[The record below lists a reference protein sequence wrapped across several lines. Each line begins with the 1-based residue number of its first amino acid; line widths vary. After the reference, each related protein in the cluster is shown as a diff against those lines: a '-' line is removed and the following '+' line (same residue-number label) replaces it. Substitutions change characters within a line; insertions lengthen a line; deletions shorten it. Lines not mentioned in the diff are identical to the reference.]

1 MVWQTGQRYGDNMS
15 SKRKRLALF
24 VGQADESYQSNFI
37 EGFIE
42 SAFVNDMDV
51 CVFSMYHKYHNTD
64 EREKGEKNIFRLF
77 EPCRFDAAVILEDT
91 IQTADGGA
99 ELEEML
105 HESFDK
111 TVLVVEK
118 DSKYFPSVF
127 TDSTES
133 IMELVS
139 HLIEVHGYTDIAF
152 LSGKKWHKHSVQRLE
167 AVRTAMEKHGL
178 TLPENRVIYGDFWY
192 NSGEVCADEMVS
204 NGDLPQ
210 AVVCANDAM
219 AIGLCKGLEERGIR
233 IPEDVAVVSYD
244 STFEGQTSPKLITSS
259 LIPAREFGSYSV
271 EYVCDMMAGR
281 TPKPFSSRPS
291 LVIGETCGCKD
302 ITIPTFTLK
311 RDEWG
316 TPISEEGFD
325 SVNNTMA
332 EDLFSQTDLSG
343 FLATVYSYAF
353 EIKNAQSFHLCLC
366 EPWKYIDKTTEMRL
380 ANDGYTDRM
389 VHAVRYNRDR
399 MEGIAGSETVFERSQ
414 LLPLMNEDQ
423 FLPRAL
429 FFTPVFF
436 ENNCFG
442 YAVVEYDKPCSYDE
456 IYRKWIAAVSRG
468 FEGLRRFCAVQ
479 NIQEQMNRL
488 RTNKFAAMT
497 AAYESLSED
506 EREEY
511 TLVGKILDENLFVYH
526 FQPIVNTVDG
536 GVFSYEALMRS
547 DTDRKVPP
555 LTIIKYA
562 DMQNRLV
569 DVERATF
576 LNVLRFVEDNQD
588 EIGKAKIF
596 INSIPGV
603 NLAEDDMRT
612 VETSFDKM
620 ADMIVVELTEEAEMG
635 DEDLNR
641 LKKMLGKHN
650 VKIAVDD
657 YGTGYSNVNNLL
669 RYMPNIVKIDR
680 ALLSDISDKPQKQH
694 FVKEIIGFCHDNG
707 ILALAEGIETSD
719 ELRTVIFLGADLI
732 QGYYTGRPSPELV
745 REIDPKIRDEIREYH
760 KQFSEGAGER
770 SYIAGRTNRVSLASL
785 VKDGCSEIIVGQGTM
800 IYKDI
805 TIYGAPSVES
815 DVHIKIKPEYTGRIT
830 LENAYLSNL
839 REHPCIELG
848 AGCDVTLV
856 LVGENKLVNSG
867 IRVPPSASL
876 TLEGD
881 GTIRM
886 DLYSSD
892 YYGIG
897 NRPTEAAG
905 ELIFQQDGTVDIKSH
920 GANGVCIG
928 SGMGGRIELNAGQYI
943 LDANGLD
950 AVGIGSISGDAEV
963 TVNSCN
969 LTADVNADRAVCI
982 GSLEGSTKVTVS
994 KSGIRLSGD
1003 GTAIAGIGTVS
1014 GAKSYTRIDT
1024 SSAIL
1029 AINGAS
1035 ATGIG
1040 ALEGRTDFEVD
1051 SSLVKL
1057 TASGEKALSI
1067 GGMNTDQHTTLIH
1080 CDLKS
1085 SVNNNIKKDC
1095 FALPEDIEL
1104 IDGSAQFILNGEQ
1117 VR

>member
-1 MVWQTGQRYGDNMS
+1 MNK
-15 SKRKRLALF
+15 KRKRTALF
-24 VGQADESYQSNFI
+24 VGQADESYQSRFI

-51 CVFSMYHKYHNTD
+51 CVFSMYHKYQNTA

-77 EPCRFDAAVILEDT
+77 EPRLFDAAVIMEDT

-111 TVLVVEK
+111 PVLVVEK

-152 LSGKKWHKHSVQRLE
+152 LSGKKWHKHSIQRLE
-167 AVRTAMEKHGL
+167 AVRKAMEDHGL
-178 TLPENRVIYGDFWY
+178 KLAEDRVIYGDFWY
-192 NSGEVCADEMVS
+192 KSGEGCADMLVS
-204 NGDLPQ
+204 GGDLPQ

-219 AIGLCKGLEERGIR
+219 AIGLCKGLEERGVK

-259 LIPAREFGSYSV
+259 LIPAQEFGRYSV

-281 TPKPFSSRPS
+281 TPKPFDSRPA

-302 ITIPTFTLK
+302 ITIPAFTLK
-311 RDEWG
+311 REEWG

-325 SVNNTMA
+325 SVNNTMS

-343 FLATVYSYAF
+343 FLASVYSYAF

-366 EPWKYIDKTTEMRL
+366 EQWKYLDKTPEMRL
-380 ANDGYTDRM
+380 PNDGYSDRM
-389 VHAVRYNRDR
+389 IHAVRYNRDR
-399 MEGIAGSETVFERSQ
+399 MDGIAGLENVFDRSC
-414 LLPLMNEDQ
+414 LLPLMNEEQ

-442 YAVVEYDKPCSYDE
+442 YAAVEFDKPCSYDE
-456 IYRKWIAAVSRG
+456 TYRKWIATVSCG
-468 FEGLRRFCAVQ
+468 FEGLRRYCAVQ
-479 NIQEQMNRL
+479 NAQEQMNRL

-497 AAYESLSED
+497 AAYESLSEE

-511 TLVGKILDENLFVYH
+511 KLVSKILDENLFVYH
-526 FQPIVNTVDG
+526 FQPIVDTVDG
-536 GVFSYEALMRS
+536 SVFSYEALMRS
-547 DTDRKVPP
+547 DTDRKVAP

-576 LNVLRFVEDNQD
+576 LNVLSFVEDNRAQ
-588 EIGKAKIF
+588 IGSAKIF

-603 NLAEDDMRT
+603 KLGEDDMKS
-612 VETSFDKM
+612 VESSFNKM
-620 ADMIVVELTEEAEMG
+620 ADMIVVELTEEAELG
-635 DEDLNR
+635 DEDLGR

-719 ELRTVIFLGADLI
+719 ELKTVILLGADLI
-732 QGYYTGRPSPELV
+732 QGYYTGRPSPEII
-745 REIDPKIRDEIREYH
+745 REIDPKIREEIKEYH
-760 KQFSEGAGER
+760 RQATEGR
-770 SYIAGRTNRVSLASL
+770 SARTYVAGRTNRVSLAAL
-785 VKDGCSEIIVGQGTM
+785 VKDGCSEIVVGQGTM

-805 TIYGAPSVES
+805 TIYGAPSIKS
-815 DVHIKIKPEYTGRIT
+815 DVHIKIEPEYTGRIT

-848 AGCDVTLV
+848 SDCDVTIV
-856 LVGENKLVNSG
+856 VVGENKLINSG
-867 IRVPPSASL
+867 IMVPTSSSL

-897 NRPTEAAG
+897 NKSTEAAG
-905 ELIFQQDGTVDIKSH
+905 DLIFMLDGTVDIKSH
-920 GANGVCIG
+920 GSSGVCIG

-943 LDANGLD
+943 LDANGQD
-950 AVGIGSISGDAEV
+950 VVGIGAISGDAKV
-963 TVNSCN
+963 TVSSCN
-969 LTADVNADRAVCI
+969 LTAEINADRAVCI
-982 GSLEGSTKVTVS
+982 GSLDGSSDVTVS
-994 KSGIRLSGD
+994 KSGIRLSAD
-1003 GTAIAGIGTVS
+1003 GTAIVGIGSVS
-1014 GAKSYTRIDT
+1014 GEKSFTRIDS
-1024 SSAIL
+1024 SSAFL
-1029 AINGAS
+1029 AVNGAS

-1057 TASGEKALSI
+1057 TVSGEKALAI
-1067 GGMNTDQHTTLIH
+1067 GGMNTDQHTRLIH

-1085 SVNNNIKKDC
+1085 TVNNNIKKDC

-1104 IDGSAQFILNGEQ
+1104 IDGSAQFILNGDQ